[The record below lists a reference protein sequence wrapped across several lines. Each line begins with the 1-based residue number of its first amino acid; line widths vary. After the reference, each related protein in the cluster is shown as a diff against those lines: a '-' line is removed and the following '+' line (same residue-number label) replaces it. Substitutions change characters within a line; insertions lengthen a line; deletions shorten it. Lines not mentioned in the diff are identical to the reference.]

1 MDDSSQRGLPSYTS
15 ASRCKY
21 LATLYA
27 SLSDLFTSSVADVAS
42 FVARH
47 SIEEICT
54 ISGTKIPTIPAIPQD
69 SVPNLDSIRKVYDIA
84 FAHGLDKFL
93 ESSQQWFSK
102 EGFELLAGNRA
113 LLGLVLA
120 YLTLVSSNHDA
131 PIDANDTLAS
141 QEARVAWGL
150 LSLCVRPDHHGDA
163 EADKLARR
171 FRVLESLLTG
181 EPLTST
187 PASMSEF
194 VHQEPEPEPE
204 PKQDIR
210 QSTFEMQLA
219 RRSEDFWRTLEAIAS
234 AQGRGNGG
242 VAEIKERLLPQARAL
257 LDGRES
263 RDVIYSAVMLG
274 WDKNGDPSSERE
286 LAKRFL
292 QAECSGRATDLVC
305 KTVSGMALRAFDS

>member
-1 MDDSSQRGLPSYTS
+1 MDNTSQSGLPSYTS
-15 ASRCKY
+15 GSRRKCLAS
-21 LATLYA
+21 LYA
-27 SLSDLFTSSVADVAS
+27 GLSDISTSSVADIAS
-42 FVARH
+42 YVARH
-47 SIEEICT
+47 NIEEICT
-54 ISGTKIPTIPAIPQD
+54 ISGTKVPSIPAIPQD

-93 ESSQQWFSK
+93 DTSQQWFVNQ
-102 EGFELLAGNRA
+102 GFELLAGNRA

-120 YLTLVSSNHDA
+120 YLTLVSSNHAA
-131 PIDANDTLAS
+131 PIDSNDTLAS
-141 QEARVAWGL
+141 QEARVTWGL

-171 FRVLESLLTG
+171 FRILESLLTG

-204 PKQDIR
+204 PKQEVK

-219 RRSEDFWRTLEAIAS
+219 KRSEDFWRTLESIAT
-234 AQGRGNGG
+234 AQGRGTSGI
-242 VAEIKERLLPQARAL
+242 VEIKERLLPQARAL

-274 WDKNGDPSSERE
+274 WGKNGDPSSERE

-292 QAECSGRATDLVC
+292 QTECSGRATELVC
-305 KTVSGMALRAFDS
+305 KTVAGMALRAFDS